1 MSLLPQ
7 RPRREKLLLLIS
19 AVLVISVVNTFGQEQ
34 RVLRVAADPNNL
46 PFSNQRLEGFEN
58 KIAELIGRELHAK
71 IEYQW
76 RAQRRGFFRQTLKE
90 GTADL
95 VIGVPAHFDLA
106 LTTVP
111 YYRSM
116 YVFVTRKDRDLH
128 IRSLDDE
135 RLHRLRIGVQLIGN
149 DGVDTPPAH
158 ALAARGIVDNVVGFT
173 LYGDYAQANP
183 PARIIEAVEKSEV
196 DVAVAWGPLAGFFS
210 KQSTVPLEL
219 TPVQPQIDG
228 PLRFAFD
235 VAAGVRKNDRPLKE
249 LLDRILTEHRSEIDR
264 VLESYNIPRSTVSEK
279 KISAL

>member
-46 PFSNQRLEGFEN
+46 PFSNQRLQGFEN